1 MMKRVGRSVAGLV
14 ASVAAVITLGVIS
27 AGGATAAPGQFG
39 ASPVGIAVTDVVA
52 NGEIVAMGGC
62 GQTFNPD
69 VPGAKAYWQVECTST
84 QVRIS
89 GWVEDTRADGKCAKV
104 KATFDDDNNSTFYS
118 SAACPKGE
126 RESFTSSYRRG
137 NSVSAYLYTYDV

>member
-14 ASVAAVITLGVIS
+14 ASVAAVITLGVFG
-27 AGGATAAPGQFG
+27 AGVASAAPGQFG
-39 ASPVGIAVTDVVA
+39 TSPVGSAVTEAVA

-62 GQTFNPD
+62 GKTFNPD
-69 VPGAKAYWQVECTST
+69 VPGAKAYWEVQCTSKS
-84 QVRIS
+84 VRIS

-104 KATFDDDNNSTFYS
+104 KAIYDDDNDSTYYS
-118 SAACPKGE
+118 RAACPKGE
-126 RESFTSSYRRG
+126 RQTFTSPYRPG